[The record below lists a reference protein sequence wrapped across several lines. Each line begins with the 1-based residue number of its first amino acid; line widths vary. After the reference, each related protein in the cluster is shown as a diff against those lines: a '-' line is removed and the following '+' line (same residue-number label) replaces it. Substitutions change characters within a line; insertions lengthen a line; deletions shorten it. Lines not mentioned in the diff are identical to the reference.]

1 MPLHRRLTPLERKLF
16 KLKELKLKE
25 RRSEL
30 NRIISLLAQYQ
41 LKYLGAVAVIDSN
54 ALLRRTGD
62 HWHRGCREAS
72 VAATS
77 AS

>member
-30 NRIISLLAQYQ
+30 NRIISLLAHQ